1 MLPLSRVVLSI
12 SGIIDNK
19 PVSGVGVLAVDNKGG
34 TKDGTIAYTSPPP
47 PGTPGGDSLPAGT
60 TRCFIGATHLGK
72 DHFVGPLELL
82 GREFVSVRSTDLGRA
97 GYVSLS
103 ETATRD
109 GSELRSWLTVVGVLR
124 APAGHGIGPLS
135 ERITVHKNGTLISEG
150 RYTLTPKKGR
160 PLPVHYTHFYRAL
173 RPDRRLFRRLH
184 GRVYLLRATV
194 KSSGR
199 GKKVKVHT
207 SSTLRLLKDR

>member
-1 MLPLSRVVLSI
+1 MLPLARVVLSI

-19 PVSGVGVLAVDNKGG
+19 PVSGLGVLTVNSAGG
-34 TKDGTIAYTSPPP
+34 TKDGTIIYTNPPP

-60 TRCFIGATHLGK
+60 TRCFIGASHVGK

-103 ETATRD
+103 ELATRV
-109 GSELRSWLTVVGVLR
+109 GNELRSTLTVVGVLK

-135 ERITVHKNGTLISEG
+135 ERITVHKDGTLVSEG
-150 RYTLTPKKGR
+150 RYSLTRKKGR
-160 PLPVHYTHFYRAL
+160 PIPVYYTHFYRAL

-199 GKKVKVHT
+199 GKKVTVHT
-207 SSTLRLLKDR
+207 TSTLRLLKDH